1 MMSIIEAN
9 SLLRFQY
16 RNKLMNLLV
25 IKDDRVIEADSLV
38 NLLIKE
44 IDFELIIVADSL
56 VACECMIRFTDK

>member
-1 MMSIIEAN
+1 MFIIVAD
-9 SLLRFQY
+9 SLLRFRY

-38 NLLIKE
+38 DLLIEE

-56 VACECMIRFTDK
+56 VAHEHLIRFTDE